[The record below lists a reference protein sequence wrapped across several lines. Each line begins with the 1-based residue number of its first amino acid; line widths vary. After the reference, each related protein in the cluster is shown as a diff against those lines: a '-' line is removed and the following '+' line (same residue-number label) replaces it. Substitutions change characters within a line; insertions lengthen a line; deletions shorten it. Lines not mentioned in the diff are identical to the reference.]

1 MKPNNTTAAQSHTL
15 SSEHPPSSHAEGL
28 VPLKLIVSVGQPGS
42 GKSLLSQVIADSCGL
57 LEREDVFLGD
67 GEEGSNLVFS
77 KLSVSKIQRVK
88 LDSEKDIEKLITRM
102 EEKKRTKALID
113 TKGSSQ
119 VSIEQAFGDFKTVT
133 ESAVDI
139 IPCVI
144 VGTREGAETVGLDW
158 LRILKDLPKIYW
170 VWNHQRYGEED
181 KRKLPDDLPCDPSIV
196 TEIHIPALRDDIARE
211 IIANGIL
218 MSSVVAGKV
227 PESTLLSH
235 RIVKQAV
242 ARWLVTATAALAPI
256 HAEFAE

>member
-1 MKPNNTTAAQSHTL
+1 MKTTPTTVVTNNPE
-15 SSEHPPSSHAEGL
+15 SSSDHPSLAHPSL
-28 VPLKLIVSVGQPGS
+28 VQLKLVVSVGQPSS
-42 GKSLLSQVIADSCGL
+42 GKSFLSQAIADSGGL
-57 LEREDVFLGD
+57 LNREDVLLAD

-77 KLSVSKIQRVK
+77 KLSVSKIQRVN
-88 LDSEKDIEKLITRM
+88 LDNEKDIEKLVTRM

-119 VSIEQAFGDFKTVT
+119 VSIKQAFGDFRTVT

-139 IPCVI
+139 IPCII

-158 LRILKDLPKIYW
+158 LEILKDLKKIFW
-170 VWNHQRYGEED
+170 IWNNQRYGEED
-181 KRKLPDDLPCDPSIV
+181 ERTLPEDLPCDRSIL
-196 TEIHIPALRDDIARE
+196 TEIRIPALRDDIARE
-211 IIANGIL
+211 IITNGIL

-242 ARWLVTATAALAPI
+242 ARWLSDTKAALDPI
-256 HAEFAE
+256 LKEFT